1 MLLLAMKNGSTV
13 HVNSGACFYYS
24 SRTGSGL
31 KLNALNRVRPN
42 KKKFILFFIFN
53 CVLLMT

>member
-1 MLLLAMKNGSTV
+1 MLLLAMENGSTV

-31 KLNALNRVRPN
+31 KLNALNRVQPN
-42 KKKFILFFIFN
+42 KKKLFYFLFLIVFY
-53 CVLLMT
+53 